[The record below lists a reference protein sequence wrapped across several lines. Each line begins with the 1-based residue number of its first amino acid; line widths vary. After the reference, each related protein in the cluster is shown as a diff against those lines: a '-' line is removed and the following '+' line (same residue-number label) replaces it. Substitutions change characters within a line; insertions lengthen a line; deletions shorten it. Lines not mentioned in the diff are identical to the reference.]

1 MPANV
6 PMQKMRSAYADT
18 VIELA
23 KADARIVFVSSDCGL
38 HEREFLKTEGQG
50 RMIETGLAEA
60 NAAAVAAGLAAE
72 GFVPHL
78 LNFAYLLGR
87 MYNQISQ
94 SICED
99 AYNVKLAAYYA
110 GVWGTGGRSHNCV
123 TDLSLMR
130 ALPNLSIFA
139 PADSWETK
147 AVTRYAASLK
157 GPTYTRLSGV
167 PTPVVFECE
176 PEFRPLRKIR
186 EGQGCVIFCHGTMVH
201 E

>member
-1 MPANV
+1 MPTNV
-6 PMQKMRSAYADT
+6 PKQKMRSAYADT

-99 AYNVKLAAYYA
+99 AYIAHAA
-110 GVWGTGGRSHNCV
+110 GFRPRSRRSCTGRSQTCRRGLHR
-123 TDLSLMR
+123 R
-130 ALPNLSIFA
+130 APGS
-139 PADSWETK
+139 S
-147 AVTRYAASLK
+147 
-157 GPTYTRLSGV
+157 
-167 PTPVVFECE
+167 
-176 PEFRPLRKIR
+176 
-186 EGQGCVIFCHGTMVH
+186 
-201 E
+201 